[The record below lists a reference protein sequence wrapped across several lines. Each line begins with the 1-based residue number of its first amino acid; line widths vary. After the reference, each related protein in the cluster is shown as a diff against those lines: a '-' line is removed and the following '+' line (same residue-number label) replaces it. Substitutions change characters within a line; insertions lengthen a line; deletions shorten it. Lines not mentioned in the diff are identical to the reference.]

1 MSAVA
6 PAVPTASAPSPSHQG
21 GSSATVAAQMLGAN
35 FLKLRKKR
43 SILIWSLVLALAPIL
58 IMFVVGAIEHA
69 SNPTKYNPTTGHIEG
84 FGPAGGLE
92 AFHVGLRLLGGLFF
106 GPLVA
111 ILIGVEAG
119 TGDTSAGVFR
129 DLVVTGRSR
138 VALFFARV
146 PAALL
151 MCWLLIVFAYVLV
164 VIGTFVFAG
173 GLATPDGA
181 EVLNGFGFLLLA
193 TGVLCA
199 VSVGFA
205 SLVTSKPGAIIALI
219 AWQVI
224 ASPLISSISSLGKAR
239 EAVLNQAISHF
250 SPITLDGHATNLTLS
265 TGIALLV
272 PVGWLVVFLALG
284 AWRTSTMDA

>member
-6 PAVPTASAPSPSHQG
+6 PTASAPSPPRQG
-21 GSSATVAAQMLGAN
+21 DSPVTVAAQMLGAD

-43 SILIWSLVLALAPIL
+43 SILIWALVLALAPIV
-58 IMFVVGAIEHA
+58 IMFTVEAIQHA
-69 SNPTKYNPTTGHIEG
+69 SNPAKYE
-84 FGPAGGLE
+84 PAGGLHS
-92 AFHVGLRLLGGLFF
+92 FHDGLRLLGGLLF

-119 TGDTSAGVFR
+119 TGDASAGVFR

-138 VALFFARV
+138 LALFFSRV

-151 MCWLLIVFAYVLV
+151 VCWLLIVSAYVLV

-181 EVLNGFGFLLLA
+181 EVLNGFGFLVVA
-193 TGVLCA
+193 TGVLCVVA
-199 VSVGFA
+199 VGFA

-219 AWQVI
+219 AWQVV

-239 EAVLNQAISHF
+239 EIILSQAVSHF
-250 SPITLDGHATNLTLS
+250 SPITLDGHATNLALS

-272 PVGWLVVFLALG
+272 LAGWLAVFLVLG

>member
-1 MSAVA
+1 MNAVA
-6 PAVPTASAPSPSHQG
+6 PAAPAPDRTRDG
-21 GSSATVAAQMLGAN
+21 GSFGTVATQMFGAD

-43 SILIWSLVLALAPIL
+43 SILIWALVLALAPIV
-58 IMFVVGAIEHA
+58 IMFVVGAIQHA
-69 SNPTKYNPTTGHIEG
+69 SNPTTYNPTTGHIEG

-92 AFHVGLRLLGGLFF
+92 AFHVGMRLLGGLFF

-119 TGDTSAGVFR
+119 TSDTSAGVFR

-138 VALFFARV
+138 AALFFSRV

-151 MCWLLIVFAYVLV
+151 MCWLLIVSAYVLV
-164 VIGTFVFAG
+164 LIGTFVFAG

-181 EVLNGFGFLLLA
+181 EILNGLGFVVLA

-205 SLVTSKPGAIIALI
+205 SLITSKPGAIIALI

-224 ASPLISSISSLGKAR
+224 ASPLISSISSLGKVR
-239 EAVLNQAISHF
+239 EIILNQAISHF
-250 SPITLDGHATNLTLS
+250 SQVTLDGHATNLTLS
-265 TGIALLV
+265 EGVALLV
-272 PVGWLVVFLALG
+272 LVGWLVVFLALG
-284 AWRTSTMDA
+284 AWRTRTMDA